1 MEKETF
7 LISSNNE
14 LSHNL
19 FSSKDV
25 SKCSFDLSPMY
36 PDELTAPQ
44 LTGYLI
50 VYSQNINFLKYYEIL
65 EVFKQFRAC
74 QKYCS
79 KMLAYYT
86 GLFKMIV
93 GVLTT
98 CHTQYTWDR
107 SIYIFL
113 YNRTTLQ
120 VFVAYLTSA
129 LCMQPLWFY
138 KHQHENRVRS
148 KLFVACQLF
157 AVRRHLSKLHSKR
170 RNA

>member
-1 MEKETF
+1 VKKETF

-98 CHTQYTWDR
+98 CHTQYT
-107 SIYIFL
+107 
-113 YNRTTLQ
+113 
-120 VFVAYLTSA
+120 
-129 LCMQPLWFY
+129 
-138 KHQHENRVRS
+138 
-148 KLFVACQLF
+148 
-157 AVRRHLSKLHSKR
+157 
-170 RNA
+170 